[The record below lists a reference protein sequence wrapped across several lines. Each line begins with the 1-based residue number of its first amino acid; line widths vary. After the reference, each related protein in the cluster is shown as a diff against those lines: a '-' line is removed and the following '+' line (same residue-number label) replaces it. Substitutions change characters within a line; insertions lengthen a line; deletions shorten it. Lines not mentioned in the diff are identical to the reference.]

1 MLGKLDF
8 VDRRRFKRGVSMNVK
23 TQLLTVAIKE
33 GKEPDLPSMGKAV
46 DRAGYV
52 AVEAYSLDIGKLKSH
67 PFKKKKQD

>member
-46 DRAGYV
+46 DRAGYL
-52 AVEAYSLDIGKLKSH
+52 AVEAYSLDIGKSKSH

>member
-8 VDRRRFKRGVSMNVK
+8 VDRSRCKRGVAMEVK
-23 TQLLTVAIKE
+23 AQLLTVAIKE
-33 GKEPDLPSMGKAV
+33 GKQPDPPSMEKAV

>member
-8 VDRRRFKRGVSMNVK
+8 VDRSRFKRGVSMNVK
-23 TQLLTVAIKE
+23 AQLLTVAIKE
-33 GKEPDLPSMGKAV
+33 GKELDLPSMEKAV

-52 AVEAYSLDIGKLKSH
+52 AVESYSLDKGKLNSH